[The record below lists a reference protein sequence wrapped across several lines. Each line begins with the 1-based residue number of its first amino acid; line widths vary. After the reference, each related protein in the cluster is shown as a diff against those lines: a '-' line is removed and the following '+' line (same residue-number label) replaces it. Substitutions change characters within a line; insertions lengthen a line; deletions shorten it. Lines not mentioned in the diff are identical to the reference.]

1 MAERRTPRKTP
12 EREPHATPSTTP
24 GTRERAPRRTP
35 AATGGTAT
43 RHWTDWVNVIAG
55 VWLVISPW
63 VIATGLQENGAWNT
77 VILGLVIAVVA
88 LFGFADTRSE
98 WVNVAAAVWLFFSPW
113 LLGFVSESPNLA
125 WNCWIVSVIVF
136 LVALAGATHMGGRFA
151 TTRA

>member
-1 MAERRTPRKTP
+1 MAERRTPRRTP
-12 EREPHATPSTTP
+12 GREPRTTPGTTP
-24 GTRERAPRRTP
+24 GTRDPEPRRTP
-35 AATGGTAT
+35 AATRTTAT
-43 RHWTDWVNVIAG
+43 RHWTDWINVLAG

-113 LLGFVSESPNLA
+113 LLGFAAESPNLA